1 MALGNEKKKM
11 KRQAKAE
18 PRREPRREPRPEAAK
33 FPALFGFAY
42 DPAASAA
49 FGSLRAFDFRVES
62 LGDAYFM

>member
-1 MALGNEKKKM
+1 M

-18 PRREPRREPRPEAAK
+18 PRPEPRPEEAK

-49 FGSLRAFDFRVES
+49 FGSLSAFDFRVES

>member
-1 MALGNEKKKM
+1 M

-18 PRREPRREPRPEAAK
+18 PRTEEAK

>member
-1 MALGNEKKKM
+1 MAHGNEKKKM
-11 KRQAKAE
+11 KRQAKA
-18 PRREPRREPRPEAAK
+18 EPRREPRPEAAK